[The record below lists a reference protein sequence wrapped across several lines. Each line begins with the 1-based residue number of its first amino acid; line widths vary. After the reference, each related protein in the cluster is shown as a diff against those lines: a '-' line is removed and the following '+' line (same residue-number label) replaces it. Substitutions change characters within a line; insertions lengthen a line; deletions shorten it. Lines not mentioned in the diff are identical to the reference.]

1 MDRVRF
7 GRALGVGARHAV
19 KSLTEAVDAATS
31 PNPQAKRAP
40 IAERVQALPRQT
52 KRAGGS
58 ILKPLKKFSSVLWLE
73 VTGTF
78 FALIAAYLSQGL
90 WAHRGELKA
99 GSGDVRTYALH
110 LAAFVAFAYFAVSN
124 FVRAWRRDRR

>member
-7 GRALGVGARHAV
+7 GRALGYGARQAV

-31 PNPQAKRAP
+31 AAPQTKRVP
-40 IAERVQALPRQT
+40 VAERVQALPQATR
-52 KRAGGS
+52 RAS
-58 ILKPLKKFSSVLWLE
+58 VSAWKPLKKFSSVLWLQ

-90 WAHRGELKA
+90 WAHRGEFQP
-99 GSGDVRTYALH
+99 GSGEGRMYALH
-110 LAAFVAFAYFAVSN
+110 LVAFVVFAYFAVSN
-124 FVRAWRRDRR
+124 FVRAWRRDKR